1 MPCGADSRIDYVT
14 YGLRENIPA
23 MRKLLASGWTD
34 SAISNYY
41 AIPQYTARRLRRLND
56 KSVLDYYVSA
66 VCARFES
73 PEYMTMDP
81 LTSPTIYDP
90 LYKQSRAPEFRGMDI
105 PPTSFL
111 VSVFAN

>member
-41 AIPQYTARRLRRLND
+41 AIPQYTVRRLRRLND

-81 LTSPTIYDP
+81 LTPPRYMIRCTNRAAPQSSGEWTSP
-90 LYKQSRAPEFRGMDI
+90 LHRSW
-105 PPTSFL
+105 
-111 VSVFAN
+111 